1 MKSKLYGYLTIL
13 FALTLAISV
22 TTKTI
27 ATPTIDLVRND
38 RHTIQLIERAKQLY
52 QQEQYSAASQV
63 WQQLATA
70 YRQQRDFLNQAMVLS
85 NLALTQQKLGD
96 LTAAESAIASS
107 LKLLSTQSETVNQQR
122 ILANSLDIQGSV
134 ARSQGQSKKAWENWQ
149 QAGQIYQ
156 QLDLDNDDAIIKNHL
171 NQAQALQDLGY
182 YRRASKMLS
191 SVQTKLTNKP
201 DSKSKIA
208 ALLSFGNTLRVTGN
222 LEQSQ
227 VVLLEAEN
235 IAKKLEVDSS
245 PILLSL
251 GNTVRAFGNRV
262 SNSQTIQEIDLASS
276 QCLAQIDSQNAN
288 FYYLQATDCYRQ
300 AALSSDLVIQTK
312 AQLNLLSLI
321 TQNQDIVSSL
331 QPNKLGKRELTG
343 VIPSSIADINTNLAQ
358 LPVNRTTIYDRLN
371 LVQSLI
377 CLQPNTIKFSSPI
390 VQQCPSSSP
399 EDFKISWSEIEAEI
413 NTARQQAQQ
422 IQDKPA
428 QAYALGYLG
437 AVYQHTGRLTQAR
450 QLTERALLTLDN
462 NAAPEIAYLWQWQL
476 GRIYRLQNQPELA
489 LQAYNATFASLQSLR
504 SDLVAINPETQFAF
518 RDRLEPVY
526 RERSALLLGNNPSQ
540 ENLRQARDTIEALQL
555 AELNNFF
562 REACID
568 AEPQQIEQ
576 IDPEAAVIY
585 SIILPDR
592 LAAILSQP
600 GQPLHYHQ
608 IAFDNPQVIDRTFED
623 LYANLS
629 PHLVTENPLQ
639 PNRTFY
645 DWLIRPLESQLQ
657 QHQTNTIVFIL
668 DGIMRGIPVA
678 SLYDGKQY
686 LVEKYN
692 LALTP
697 GLQLLTSGS
706 FATDTL
712 KAVAGGLTESRQGF
726 TSLPNVDNEVRE
738 IATLVPSEILLNRDF
753 TRDRIKAQVTTQP
766 FPIVHLAT
774 HGQFSS
780 RAEDT
785 FLLTWDDRINVI
797 DLDQL
802 LQARDFA
809 EDIPI
814 ELLILSACQTATG
827 DKQAALGL
835 AGVAV
840 RSGARSTLAT
850 LWSIQDDSTAEL
862 MTQFYR
868 ALQTPE
874 ITKAKALREAQ
885 LKLLRNPQYQHPF
898 YWSAFVLVGNWL

>member
-134 ARSQGQSKKAWENWQ
+134 ARSQGQSKKAWETWQ
-149 QAGQIYQ
+149 QAERIYQ

-222 LEQSQ
+222 FEQSQ

-343 VIPSSIADINTNLAQ
+343 VIPSSIADINTN
-358 LPVNRTTIYDRLN
+358 
-371 LVQSLI
+371 
-377 CLQPNTIKFSSPI
+377 
-390 VQQCPSSSP
+390 
-399 EDFKISWSEIEAEI
+399 
-413 NTARQQAQQ
+413 
-422 IQDKPA
+422 
-428 QAYALGYLG
+428 
-437 AVYQHTGRLTQAR
+437 
-450 QLTERALLTLDN
+450 
-462 NAAPEIAYLWQWQL
+462 
-476 GRIYRLQNQPELA
+476 
-489 LQAYNATFASLQSLR
+489 
-504 SDLVAINPETQFAF
+504 
-518 RDRLEPVY
+518 
-526 RERSALLLGNNPSQ
+526 
-540 ENLRQARDTIEALQL
+540 
-555 AELNNFF
+555 
-562 REACID
+562 
-568 AEPQQIEQ
+568 
-576 IDPEAAVIY
+576 
-585 SIILPDR
+585 
-592 LAAILSQP
+592 
-600 GQPLHYHQ
+600 
-608 IAFDNPQVIDRTFED
+608 
-623 LYANLS
+623 
-629 PHLVTENPLQ
+629 
-639 PNRTFY
+639 
-645 DWLIRPLESQLQ
+645 
-657 QHQTNTIVFIL
+657 
-668 DGIMRGIPVA
+668 
-678 SLYDGKQY
+678 
-686 LVEKYN
+686 
-692 LALTP
+692 
-697 GLQLLTSGS
+697 
-706 FATDTL
+706 
-712 KAVAGGLTESRQGF
+712 
-726 TSLPNVDNEVRE
+726 
-738 IATLVPSEILLNRDF
+738 
-753 TRDRIKAQVTTQP
+753 
-766 FPIVHLAT
+766 
-774 HGQFSS
+774 
-780 RAEDT
+780 
-785 FLLTWDDRINVI
+785 
-797 DLDQL
+797 
-802 LQARDFA
+802 
-809 EDIPI
+809 
-814 ELLILSACQTATG
+814 
-827 DKQAALGL
+827 
-835 AGVAV
+835 
-840 RSGARSTLAT
+840 
-850 LWSIQDDSTAEL
+850 
-862 MTQFYR
+862 
-868 ALQTPE
+868 
-874 ITKAKALREAQ
+874 
-885 LKLLRNPQYQHPF
+885 
-898 YWSAFVLVGNWL
+898 